1 MPMYYFALRTNGRV
15 DEEEAEELPD
25 EKAARQLAEQIA
37 RELAKNNEAAK
48 GKVIQV
54 FSESDDLITEV
65 PLMLQT
71 Q

>member
-1 MPMYYFALRTNGRV
+1 MYYFALRTNGRV